1 MAKSLAPLSETYKID
16 IDKRFFNKVYL
27 PYLNEIHRFE
37 IYLGSAGSGKSAW
50 VAQKLSIHLSTM
62 PGRNLLCLRK
72 QAKDCRDSVFNEMRL
87 AMRQLNLLDLWKVST
102 HPEPRMVNRVNGNTI
117 MFSGLDDPENLKS
130 IKFENGNLC
139 DTWVEEATEIEDI
152 NAIREINRRMRDRK
166 LKSRIILTFNPVS
179 RTHWLFDFVT
189 KEMKMP
195 GVDSLVLKTT
205 YKDNAF
211 LPDDYIQELERLKY
225 VDPFAY
231 SVYALGEWGV
241 MGQSVFNAN
250 KVSARLAELASL
262 EYKKAEFSYEKDD
275 MGRFD
280 PKSTRIFYHAD
291 GETKI
296 FKEPEEGVPYVIAFD
311 TAGEGSD
318 YYAAHVV
325 DNITGEQVAVY
336 HSVRDPSDCII
347 QIFGLGHYYNYA
359 LLCPE
364 VNFDSYPLKK
374 LLEWGYHKI
383 YTRES
388 AVDRT
393 DSIYEQKLGFRTT
406 SANRQQML
414 SELVEWVNENTH
426 LINDADT
433 LNEMLTFTRQSRK
446 QKGIFW
452 AAENGAK
459 DDLVMAAAIVLQAR
473 EQQIAYK
480 VKAKVKKGGV
490 YLMEDIEKMFK
501 RGEISSDE
509 KKELMKISADTYGD
523 YGSAKMQ
530 RSSARYAR

>member
-1 MAKSLAPLSETYKID
+1 MAKQLAQLPSIANID
-16 IDKRFFNKVYL
+16 IDPKFFNERYF
-27 PYLNEIHRFE
+27 PYLQTIHRFE
-37 IYLGSAGSGKSAW
+37 CYYGGSGSGKSSFI
-50 VAQKLSIHLSTM
+50 AQKLALHLTTM
-62 PGRNLLCLRK
+62 EGRNLLCLRR

-87 AMRQLNLLDLWKVST
+87 ALKNMNLLDFWKVTT
-102 HPEPRMVNRVNGNTI
+102 HPEPRMQNRINGNTVA
-117 MFSGLDDPENLKS
+117 FSGLDDVNDLKS
-130 IKFENGNLC
+130 IKFETGNMVDC
-139 DTWVEEATEIEDI
+139 WIEEATELEDV
-152 NAIREINRRMRDRK
+152 NDVREINRRLRDRK
-166 LKSRIILTFNPVS
+166 LKSRIIISFNPVS
-179 RTHWLFDFVT
+179 RTHWLYPFVT
-189 KEMKMP
+189 QELQMP
-195 GVDSLVLKTT
+195 GVDSVILQTT

-211 LPDDYIQELERLKY
+211 LPADYIQELERLKY
-225 VDPFAY
+225 TDPYAY
-231 SVYALGEWGV
+231 QVYALGNWGTLGV
-241 MGQSVFNAN
+241 SVFNAN

-347 QIFGLGHYYNYA
+347 QIFALGHYYNYA